1 MKHFRDL
8 VLSTKEPVLHNVL
21 WIKPTGTATYIV
33 YMYEDGWKPLF
44 GGNSGDGNGISYD
57 IIKEVSDGY
66 IVQFIDN
73 RDPDNIKNLYPKT
86 KAIQVWLSN
95 GINVEEAIN
104 NINRTLTEISLM
116 IKKAKFVTQQQLN
129 DEQNKS
135 GNTYWIY
142 TSYNENTGFY
152 TGEGNIRKYT
162 SNNTYSNISLSTADI
177 VMNVRPASAKL
188 AYVDSMTMS
197 NNGRN
202 ANIQLVATKND
213 LNTQINNLINT
224 IISDVQVDGDSVVS
238 NRVANIRSS
247 KRIVYIVTSDIFNS
261 DYPEGEARANK
272 TFLIRTLGGHPTDN
286 TNLVKY
292 DSTGL
297 EQNATKIPLFPGDL
311 LFNIDE
317 HNINNDNIIPYA
329 LYVYDAPQYAI
340 KVHPIGTKTLVEEWI
355 GDQITDAVN
364 NVRNIY
370 IDFTASN
377 PQTAATGVRSWDIT
391 TNTSVAQIESYYNT
405 GKNVYAKLNG
415 IENAAYQMIPEVL
428 PLRRCGDGFTLFAS
442 YGYGN
447 KGYELD
453 GHGENPVVW
462 VLRETPL
469 QVKLTFDNTPTS
481 NSNNPVKSGGIYTA
495 LQGKVD
501 VATLADYVLKS
512 VYDARMAVT
521 PKFHRVEFLDSSD
534 EYVEGTNYI
543 TDNTTHYIDPSTQQP
558 SANGC
563 FESLW
568 WAVYEC
574 NITTSTTR
582 VPKLILM
589 SGNVAC
595 YCWSNQ
601 MAAESDVSS
610 ATEIILKFFDGSHV
624 ITYDIVRTFDDPTYG
639 TYLTVSKSTQNVTL
653 T

>member
-21 WIKPTGTATYIV
+21 WIKPIGIAKYRV

-44 GGNSGDGNGISYD
+44 GGSNGEGNGISYD

-66 IVQFIDN
+66 IVQFIDET
-73 RDPDNIKNLYPKT
+73 DPNNVQNLYPKT

-116 IKKAKFVTQQQLN
+116 IKKARFVTEQQLN
-129 DEQNKS
+129 SEQNRN
-135 GNTYWIY
+135 GNTYWVY
-142 TSYNENTGFY
+142 TSYNENTGLY
-152 TGEGNIRKYT
+152 IGEGNIRKYT
-162 SNNTYSNISLSTADI
+162 SNNAYTNIGLATADI
-177 VMNVRPASAKL
+177 VMNVRPTSAKL
-188 AYVDSMTMS
+188 AYVESMAMS
-197 NNGRN
+197 NNGRT
-202 ANIQLVATKND
+202 ANIQLIATKKD

-224 IISDVQVDGDSVVS
+224 IISDVQVDGDSVVT
-238 NRVANIRSS
+238 NRVANIRSN
-247 KRIVYIVTSDIFNS
+247 KRIVYIVTSDIFSS
-261 DYPEGEARANK
+261 DYPEGEARADK

-292 DSTGL
+292 NSTGL

-355 GDQITDAVN
+355 GDSITDAIST
-364 NVRNIY
+364 VRNIY
-370 IDFTASN
+370 VDFVAGN
-377 PQTAATGVRSWDIT
+377 PRTSATGVRSWDIT
-391 TNTSVAQIESYYNT
+391 SNTTVAQIESYYNT

-442 YGYGN
+442 YGYNN

-469 QVKLTFDNTPTS
+469 QVKLIFDNTPTQGS
-481 NSNNPVKSGGIYTA
+481 GNILKSGDIYTA
-495 LQGKVD
+495 LQGK
-501 VATLADYVLKS
+501 ANISALANYVLQS

-521 PKFHRVEFLDSSD
+521 PKFHRAEFLDSSD

-543 TDNTTHYIDPSTQQP
+543 TDDTTHYIDPSTQQP

-574 NITTSTTR
+574 NIITSTTR
-582 VPKLILM
+582 VPKLILRRG
-589 SGNVAC
+589 SVAC
-595 YCWSNQ
+595 YCWSDY

-610 ATEIILKFFDGSHV
+610 ASQIILKFFDGNSV
-624 ITYDIVRTFDDPTYG
+624 ETYDIRRILNDITYG
-639 TYLTVSKSTQNVTL
+639 TYLTVTKTTQNVTL